1 MKIEIHDRQNLKWK
15 KILFIKPNFH
25 AGNTDCHFARFDV
38 PPLGL
43 SYIAS
48 YLDDLDVE
56 VEIFDT
62 KVKNLSYK
70 KIRSEIK
77 KFDPDI
83 VGISVFIS
91 AVIYTSYDIAKI
103 VKEINQN
110 CIVVFGGRHP
120 TFVPEETLKVDDVDI
135 VVRGEGEL
143 TFRELIIKGTPEKVK
158 GISYKSNGTI
168 IHNPNRDFMKDLG
181 TLKYP
186 ARNLIK
192 NNKYR
197 TLSIRIETIEA
208 SRGCPYSC
216 KFCTTPVINNGL
228 WRPRP
233 VEKIIT
239 ELKIISQNRKITDI
253 LFVDDN
259 FTADTKRIEKLCDRI
274 IECKKNREMNDF
286 KFFAEAR
293 VDSIAKAPQMV
304 KKMADA
310 GFWILCVGIESTSAE
325 ILKEMKKSLTFNKT
339 LRALKIM
346 HENNIFII
354 GNLIIGYNLDA
365 TEEEIKKEI
374 DFIKKLKI
382 DLVDYKILTPYPGT
396 EIRKELEE
404 KNLILS
410 NDWSKYIF
418 ITPVIKTHTL
428 SPKKLHE
435 LLRYSYREIF
445 DTYNWKATLSRIRK
459 TRGLRFLLNP
469 KRIIFWAKNFFIIRT
484 IKNIFFNN

>member
-1 MKIEIHDRQNLKWK
+1 MKITTTDRQTLKWK
-15 KILFIKPNFH
+15 RILLIKPNFH
-25 AGNTDCHFARFDV
+25 AGNTDTHFARFDV

-43 SYIAS
+43 SSIAS
-48 YLDDLDVE
+48 YLDDLDVD
-56 VEIFDT
+56 VEIFDA
-62 KVKNLSYK
+62 KIKNLSYK

-91 AVIYTSYDIAKI
+91 AAIYTSYDIAKM
-103 VKEINQN
+103 VKEINPN
-110 CIVVFGGRHP
+110 CTVVFGNHHP
-120 TFVPEETLKVDDVDI
+120 THFPKETLEVDEVDI

-143 TFRELIIKGTPEKVK
+143 TFRELIIKGSPENVK
-158 GISYKSNGTI
+158 GISYRSNGII
-168 IHNPNRDFMKDLG
+168 IHNPDRDFMKDIG
-181 TLKYP
+181 TLRYP

-197 TLSIRIETIEA
+197 TLSITLETIEA
-208 SRGCPYSC
+208 SRGCPYNC
-216 KFCTTPVINNGL
+216 KFCTTPGFYKST

-239 ELKIISQNRKITDI
+239 ELKLISRNRKITDI

-259 FTADTKRIEKLCDRI
+259 FTADTKRIEKLCERI
-274 IECKKNREMNDF
+274 IECKKNKEINDF

-293 VDSIAKAPQMV
+293 VDSVAKAPQMV

-354 GNLIIGYNLDA
+354 GNLIIGYNLNA
-365 TEEEIKKEI
+365 TEEEIKKEM

-418 ITPVIKTHTL
+418 ITPVIRTHTL
-428 SPKKLHE
+428 TPKKLHE

-445 DTYNWKATLSRIRK
+445 DLYNWKETLSRIRK
-459 TRGLRFLLNP
+459 SRGLRFLLNP
-469 KRIIFWAKNFFIIRT
+469 KRIIFWAKNFFVIRT
-484 IKNIFFNN
+484 IKRVFFND